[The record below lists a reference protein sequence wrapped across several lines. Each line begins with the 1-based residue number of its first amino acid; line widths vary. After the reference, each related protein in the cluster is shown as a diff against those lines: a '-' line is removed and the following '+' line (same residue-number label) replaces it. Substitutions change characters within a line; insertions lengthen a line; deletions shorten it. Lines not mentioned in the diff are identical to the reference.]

1 MNATIALSLA
11 IAAIMT
17 SGAAKAEVQTA
28 HWHVEVREARYDRTS
43 DKVDPKAGSLVAQ
56 FDLDQNGLPVRAGE
70 SIPYVDPESVIFPA
84 NHKDGEGFVRT
95 LTLKT
100 GLEVRIDG
108 TAEAPV
114 LHAKDVTLLGF
125 YQQMAAGTFVTLPQT
140 SETKLDTPMNVES
153 VPSVVGG
160 YTKGAGRD
168 ARVRF
173 YVVNR
178 L

>member
-1 MNATIALSLA
+1 MNLTIALA
-11 IAAIMT
+11 MAAVAATGSVT
-17 SGAAKAEVQTA
+17 SEHRPAR
-28 HWHVEVREARYDRTS
+28 WHVEVRETDYDRAS
-43 DKVDPKAGSLVAQ
+43 GKVDPKAGSLVAQ
-56 FDLDQNGLPVRAGE
+56 FDLDQNGDTIHAGK

-84 NHKDGEGFVRT
+84 NHKEGEGSARV
-95 LTLKT
+95 LTLRT
-100 GLEVRIDG
+100 GLEVRVDG

-125 YQQMAAGTFVTLPQT
+125 YQQLAAGTYVTLPQT

-153 VPSVVGG
+153 VPVVVGG
-160 YTKGAGRD
+160 YTNGSGRTEK
-168 ARVRF
+168 VRF

>member
-1 MNATIALSLA
+1 MSLIIAL
-11 IAAIMT
+11 AAAAVAA
-17 SGAAKAEVQTA
+17 SGPAAEHGPTR
-28 HWHVEVREARYDRTS
+28 WHVEVREADYHRATGR
-43 DKVDPKAGSLVAQ
+43 VDAKAGSLVAQ
-56 FDLDQNGLPVRAGE
+56 FDLDQNGDTIHAGE

-84 NHKDGEGFVRT
+84 NHKDGEGSVRA
-95 LTLKT
+95 LTLRT

-108 TAEAPV
+108 TDEAPV
-114 LHAKDVTLLGF
+114 LHARDVTLLGF

-153 VPSVVGG
+153 VPVVVGG
-160 YTKGAGRD
+160 YTKGSGRTEK
-168 ARVRF
+168 VRF